1 MDIHD
6 KKRENESDRLI
17 HPRRIMIISRSKST
31 QSTQLHIRSG
41 RAAAAAAAAATT
53 TTATG
58 DRLHSPLTAVSTL

>member
-41 RAAAAAAAAATT
+41 RAAAAAAAATT